1 MSTDKHRKNEATG
14 SIDEMQGRKIY
25 LRKAS
30 YYGMIDFF
38 WLVCLFFFSSLV
50 GTHGFTTTSMTTTR
64 AKQPVVHP
72 LVGTAMTL
80 KDTEGTSI
88 RLSKV
93 FKATHSR
100 AQAIRLIQ
108 SGRVSINDI
117 PVDKGVRVI
126 PFQDVIK
133 VDNNRVIKGWE
144 RLNGFT
150 KKEENISDATSLF
163 EYVKYWK
170 PQGVTC
176 TTDSTD
182 PCNII
187 DQLKSDGYQPKQR
200 IYPIGRLDK
209 ETTGTFSCIGIMNGM
224 HNILYKIFLSD

>member
-1 MSTDKHRKNEATG
+1 
-14 SIDEMQGRKIY
+14 
-25 LRKAS
+25 
-30 YYGMIDFF
+30 
-38 WLVCLFFFSSLV
+38 
-50 GTHGFTTTSMTTTR
+50 MTTTR
-64 AKQPVVHP
+64 VKQPMAHP
-72 LVGTAMTL
+72 LVGTAMAME
-80 KDTEGTSI
+80 DTEGTSI

-133 VDNNRVIKGWE
+133 VDNRVIIEGWE
-144 RLNGFT
+144 RLNGFM
-150 KKEENISDATSLF
+150 KEEETMSDATSLF

-187 DQLKSDGYQPKQR
+187 DRLKMDGYPPKQR
-200 IYPIGRLDK
+200 IYPI
-209 ETTGTFSCIGIMNGM
+209 
-224 HNILYKIFLSD
+224 